1 MELVIV
7 LLIILIVISVF
18 SRLIK
23 KKNTDIDVLPLN
35 TNLPYKVKDNIL
47 TSTELSFYHTLELY
61 ISDKAV
67 ICPKVGLKDVFF
79 ISNGTESDSYLK
91 YFSKISQK
99 HVDFLLCEPRSMK
112 PICGIE
118 LDDSSHTSKKSYERD
133 TFIKKLYDDAKLE
146 LIRFSSKSGYSVS
159 EIEVALNHLF
169 NKEDPPAVTNT
180 DNSLNHICPKCNIQM
195 IHRKASKG
203 KNIGK
208 EFYGCPNYPNCKE
221 IIDL

>member
-1 MELVIV
+1 MNLVII
-7 LLIILIVISVF
+7 LLIILIVISVVN
-18 SRLIK
+18 LLMK
-23 KKNTDIDVLPLN
+23 KKNTEIDILPFN

-47 TSTELSFYHTLELY
+47 TSTELSFYHTLQLY

-67 ICPKVGLKDVFF
+67 ICPKVGLKDIFF
-79 ISNGTESDSYLK
+79 IIKEIDNSSYLK

-99 HVDFLLCEPRSMK
+99 HVDFLICEPGSMK

-133 TFIKKLYDDAKLE
+133 NFLKKLYGDAKLE
-146 LIRFSSKSGYSVS
+146 LIRFSSKSGYSLS
-159 EIEVALNHLF
+159 EIEVTLNHLF
-169 NKEDPPAVTNT
+169 NKEKASTIVNT
-180 DNSLNHICPKCNIQM
+180 EKSLNHICPKCNIQM
-195 IHRKASKG
+195 VHRKASKG

-221 IIDL
+221 IIEL

>member
-7 LLIILIVISVF
+7 LLIILIAVSVVNI
-18 SRLIK
+18 LIK
-23 KKNTDIDVLPLN
+23 RKNTEIDALPTN
-35 TNLPYKVKDNIL
+35 ANLPYKVKDNIL
-47 TSTELSFYHTLELY
+47 TSTELSFYHTLKLY
-61 ISDKAV
+61 ISDNAV
-67 ICPKVGLKDVFF
+67 ICPKVGLKDIFF
-79 ISNGTESDSYLK
+79 ISKETDNSTYMK

-99 HVDFLLCEPRSMK
+99 HVDFLICEPGSMK

-133 TFIKKLYDDAKLE
+133 NFIKKLYTDSKLE

-159 EIEVALNHLF
+159 DLEVALNHLF
-169 NKEDPPAVTNT
+169 NKEKPPIYINT
-180 DNSLNHICPKCNIQM
+180 DNSLSHLCPKCNTQM
-195 IHRKASKG
+195 VLRKATKG

-221 IIDL
+221 IIEL